1 MAKNKKRYICE
12 NCGFKT
18 ENWMGKCS
26 NCGEWNSIRE
36 VTPEENQNN
45 SIQEAA
51 EVKLPKIQ
59 SLDKITGS
67 EKSRFPTSLTELDR
81 VLGGGIVEG
90 SLILIGGSPGIGKST
105 LILQVAFLLAKQ
117 NKNILYIT
125 GEESV
130 NQVKM
135 RAERLNTVHENIF
148 ILSEID
154 YNKINKVINKN
165 DFDLVIIDSIQTVK
179 HPQIDSSAGSVKQI
193 KEVSSS
199 LFRTAKETNLP
210 IIIIGHITKEGNLA
224 GPKVLEHIVD
234 SVLQMEGD
242 QNYSY
247 RILRGLKNR
256 FGSTDE
262 MGIFEMN
269 SKGLKEV
276 KNPSQIFI
284 NERPQNA
291 SGSIIVPIMDGQ
303 RVLLIE
309 IQSLVTDTAYST
321 PQRITTGINKKRLS
335 ILLAVLEKKL
345 GFNFKMSDVHVNITG
360 GLYASEPA
368 IDLGIVFSVISS
380 FNDFPVDAKTAVLGE
395 VGLTGEVRAV
405 NLFEKRINELK
416 KLGFKNIIVPKG
428 NTKNRKFDPELN
440 IISIKNLQEGL
451 DLYFNYK

>member
-1 MAKNKKRYICE
+1 MSKNKKRFVCQ
-12 NCGFKT
+12 NCGYKT

-26 NCGEWNSIRE
+26 NCGEWNTIKE
-36 VTPEENQNN
+36 VVLEENTDNDDLDIDN
-45 SIQEAA
+45 FKI
-51 EVKLPKIQ
+51 PKIE
-59 SLDKITGS
+59 SLEDITGS
-67 EKSRFPTSLTELDR
+67 QKNRIPTSLSEFDR

-105 LILQVAFLLAKQ
+105 LILQVAFLLANQDK
-117 NKNILYIT
+117 KVLYIT

-135 RAERLNTVHENIF
+135 RAERLDAVHRNIF

-154 YNKINKVINKN
+154 YKKIKSVINKN
-165 DFDLVIIDSIQTVK
+165 DYDLVIIDSIQTVK
-179 HPQIDSSAGSVKQI
+179 HPGIDSSAGSVNQI
-193 KEVSSS
+193 KEVSSN

-234 SVLQMEGD
+234 TVIQMEGD

-247 RILRGLKNR
+247 RIVRGLKNR

-262 MGIFEMN
+262 MGIFKM
-269 SKGLKEV
+269 KKMGLQEV

-284 NERPQNA
+284 NERPENA
-291 SGSIIVPIMDGQ
+291 SGSIIVPIMDGN
-303 RVLLIE
+303 RVILIE
-309 IQSLVTDTAYST
+309 IQALVTDSAYST
-321 PQRITTGINKKRLS
+321 PQRLTTGINKKRLS

-345 GFNFKMSDVHVNITG
+345 GFNFKSSDVHVNITG

-380 FNDFPVDAKTAVLGE
+380 FNDFPVDSRTAVLGE
-395 VGLTGEVRAV
+395 VGLTGEIRAI
-405 NLFEKRINELK
+405 NMFDKRIKELK
-416 KLGFKNIIVPKG
+416 KLGFKNIVVPSG
-428 NTKNRKFDPELN
+428 NVKDRGFDPALN
-440 IISIKNLQEGL
+440 LLKLKNLKEAL
-451 DLYFNYK
+451 DLFFNY

>member
-1 MAKNKKRYICE
+1 MSKNAKTYMCK
-12 NCGFKT
+12 NCGYKT
-18 ENWMGKCS
+18 ENWAGKCP

-36 VTPEENQNN
+36 VTPEEIKKNR
-45 SIQEAA
+45 SLKLKDD
-51 EVKLPKIQ
+51 KLPKIE
-59 SLDKITGS
+59 SLDKIKGS
-67 EKSRFPTSLTELDR
+67 KKNRFPTTLSEFDR

-105 LILQVAFLLAKQ
+105 LILQVAFLLANQ

-135 RAERLNTVHENIF
+135 RAERLDAIHENIF
-148 ILSEID
+148 ILSEVD
-154 YNKINKVINKN
+154 YQKIKMVINKK

-179 HPQIDSSAGSVKQI
+179 HPDIDSSAGSITQI
-193 KEVSSS
+193 KEVSSN
-199 LFRTAKETNLP
+199 LFRTAKESNLP

-234 SVLQMEGD
+234 TVIQMEGD

-247 RILRGLKNR
+247 RIVRGLKNR

-262 MGIFEMN
+262 MGIFKMK

-284 NERPQNA
+284 SERPENA
-291 SGSIIVPIMDGQ
+291 SGSIIVPIMDGN
-303 RVLLIE
+303 RVILIE
-309 IQSLVTDTAYST
+309 IQALVTDSAYST
-321 PQRITTGINKKRLS
+321 PQRLTTGINKKRLS

-345 GFNFKMSDVHVNITG
+345 GFNFKASDVHVNITG
-360 GLYASEPA
+360 GLYANEPA

-380 FNDFPVDAKTAVLGE
+380 FNDFPVDSKTAVLGE
-395 VGLTGEVRAV
+395 VGLTGEIRAV
-405 NLFEKRINELK
+405 NVFDRKINELK
-416 KLGFKNIIVPKG
+416 KLGFKNIVVPSG
-428 NTKNRKFDPELN
+428 NINNREFDPSLN
-440 IISIKNLQEGL
+440 ILELKNLNEAL
-451 DLYFNYK
+451 DLFFNY

>member
-1 MAKNKKRYICE
+1 MSKNKKRFVCQ
-12 NCGFKT
+12 NCGYKT

-26 NCGEWNSIRE
+26 NCGEWNTIKE
-36 VTPEENQNN
+36 VVLDENTDNDDLEIDN
-45 SIQEAA
+45 FK
-51 EVKLPKIQ
+51 VPKIE
-59 SLDKITGS
+59 SLEDITGS
-67 EKSRFPTSLTELDR
+67 QKNRIPTSLSEFDR

-105 LILQVAFLLAKQ
+105 LILQVAFLLANQDK
-117 NKNILYIT
+117 KVLYIT

-135 RAERLNTVHENIF
+135 RAERLDAVHKNIF

-154 YNKINKVINKN
+154 YKKIKSVINKN
-165 DFDLVIIDSIQTVK
+165 DYDLVIIDSIQTVK
-179 HPQIDSSAGSVKQI
+179 HPGIDSSAGSVNQI
-193 KEVSSS
+193 KEVSSN

-234 SVLQMEGD
+234 TVIQMEGD

-247 RILRGLKNR
+247 RIVRGLKNR

-262 MGIFEMN
+262 MGIFKM
-269 SKGLKEV
+269 KKMGLQEV

-284 NERPQNA
+284 NERPENA
-291 SGSIIVPIMDGQ
+291 SGSIIVPIMDGN
-303 RVLLIE
+303 RVILIE
-309 IQSLVTDTAYST
+309 IQALVTDTAYST
-321 PQRITTGINKKRLS
+321 PQRLTTGINKKRLS

-345 GFNFKMSDVHVNITG
+345 GFNFKSSDVHVNITG

-380 FNDFPVDAKTAVLGE
+380 FNDFPVDSRTAVLGE
-395 VGLTGEVRAV
+395 VGLTGEIRAI
-405 NLFEKRINELK
+405 NMFDKRIKELK
-416 KLGFKNIIVPKG
+416 KLGFKNIVVPSGNVKDKG
-428 NTKNRKFDPELN
+428 FDPNLN
-440 IISIKNLQEGL
+440 LLKLKNLKEAL
-451 DLYFNYK
+451 DLFFNY

>member
-1 MAKNKKRYICE
+1 MSKNKKRYVCE
-12 NCGFKT
+12 NCGYKT

-26 NCGEWNSIRE
+26 NCGAWNSIKE
-36 VTPEENQNN
+36 ITDSGNSGSNNFKTEE
-45 SIQEAA
+45 I
-51 EVKLPKIQ
+51 KLPKIE
-59 SLDKITGS
+59 SLDQITGS
-67 EKSRFPTSLTELDR
+67 QKSRFQTSLSELDR

-90 SLILIGGSPGIGKST
+90 SLILMGGSPGIGKST
-105 LILQVAFLLAKQ
+105 LILQVAFLLANN
-117 NKNILYIT
+117 NKKILYIT

-135 RAERLNTVHENIF
+135 RAERLNTIHENIF
-148 ILSEID
+148 ILSEVD
-154 YNKINKVINKN
+154 YKKINAIIDQK

-179 HPQIDSSAGSVKQI
+179 HPQIDSSAGSIKQI

-199 LFRTAKETNLP
+199 LFRVAKETNLP

-234 SVLQMEGD
+234 TVLQLEGD

-262 MGIFEMN
+262 MGIFRMK
-269 SKGLKEV
+269 SKGLEEV

-284 NERPQNA
+284 SERPENA
-291 SGSIIVPIMDGQ
+291 SGSIIVPIMDGN
-303 RVLLIE
+303 RVILIE
-309 IQSLVTDTAYST
+309 IQALVTDTAYST
-321 PQRITTGINKKRLS
+321 PQRLTTGINKKRLS

-345 GFNFKMSDVHVNITG
+345 GFNFKISDVHVNITG

-380 FNDFPVDAKTAVLGE
+380 FRDFPVDSKTAVLGE

-405 NLFEKRINELK
+405 NMFNKRIKELK
-416 KLGFKNIIVPKG
+416 KLGFKNIIVPTG
-428 NTKNRKFDPELN
+428 NVTERMLDPELN
-440 IISIKNLQEGL
+440 MIEISNLQEGL
-451 DLYFNYK
+451 DLYFNY

>member
-1 MAKNKKRYICE
+1 MAKNKKRFVCQ
-12 NCGFKT
+12 NCGYKT

-26 NCGEWNSIRE
+26 NCGEWNTIKE
-36 VTPEENQNN
+36 VAFEENKDNDDLDIDN
-45 SIQEAA
+45 FKI
-51 EVKLPKIQ
+51 PKIE
-59 SLDKITGS
+59 SLEDITGS
-67 EKSRFPTSLTELDR
+67 QKNRIPTSLSEFDR

-117 NKNILYIT
+117 DKKVLYIT

-135 RAERLNTVHENIF
+135 RAERLDSVHKNIF

-154 YNKINKVINKN
+154 YNKIKTVINKN
-165 DFDLVIIDSIQTVK
+165 DYDLVIIDSIQTVK
-179 HPQIDSSAGSVKQI
+179 HPGIDSSAGSVNQI

-234 SVLQMEGD
+234 TVIQMEGD

-247 RILRGLKNR
+247 RIVRGLKNR

-262 MGIFEMN
+262 MGIFRM
-269 SKGLKEV
+269 KKMGLEEV

-284 NERPQNA
+284 NERPENA
-291 SGSIIVPIMDGQ
+291 SGSIIVPIMDGN
-303 RVLLIE
+303 RVILIE
-309 IQSLVTDTAYST
+309 IQALVTDSAYST
-321 PQRITTGINKKRLS
+321 PQRLTTGINKKRLS

-345 GFNFKMSDVHVNITG
+345 GFNFKSSDVHVNITG

-380 FNDFPVDAKTAVLGE
+380 FNDFPVDSKTAVLGE
-395 VGLTGEVRAV
+395 VGLTGEIRAI
-405 NLFEKRINELK
+405 NLFDKRIKELK
-416 KLGFKNIIVPKG
+416 KLGFKNIIVPSG
-428 NTKNRKFDPELN
+428 NVKEREFDPALNLLEL
-440 IISIKNLQEGL
+440 KNLKEAL
-451 DLYFNYK
+451 DLFFNY